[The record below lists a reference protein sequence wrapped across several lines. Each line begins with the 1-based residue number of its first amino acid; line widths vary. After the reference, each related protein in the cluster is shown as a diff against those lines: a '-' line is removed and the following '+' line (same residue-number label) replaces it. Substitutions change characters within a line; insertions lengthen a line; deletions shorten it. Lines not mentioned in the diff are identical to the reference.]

1 MSGHTAHSGT
11 RHPHTGAKVQRL
23 AAEVESH
30 IIAHRRA
37 LHAIPETGFEERCT
51 AAYVTETLS
60 GLGLPVRTGIATTGV
75 TALLDTG
82 LEGPVVMLR
91 ADMDALPVTE
101 ATGLPFAS
109 RHEGRMHACGHD
121 AHMAML
127 LGAAEMLSAIVREEP
142 GRLRGKVLFLFQPA
156 EEGPGGAAPMIA
168 EGVLDEPKVDVCL
181 GAHVWPSLPVG
192 TVGVKPGPLM
202 AAMDRFELA
211 VHGRGGHAATPHL
224 CVDALETATQV
235 VGALQ
240 RVVSRMTDPL
250 EPVILTIG
258 ELHAGT
264 AYNVIPGE
272 ARMAGTVRTF
282 SPDVRAA
289 WEDRIRTVADGVCAA
304 MGATATLDFHYC
316 HGPVINTPR
325 VAEVVRRAVVEAR
338 GEQAVTTPT
347 PTLGGEDFSCFLE
360 RIPGCFFFVGCGG
373 DVPIHNP
380 RFDLDERCLALGA
393 ETFVRATLLFTE
405 GGATGMTA

>member
-11 RHPHTGAKVQRL
+11 RHPHTGATVQRL

-51 AAYVTETLS
+51 AAYVAETLS

-127 LGAAEMLSAIVREEP
+127 LSAAEMLSAIVREEP

-289 WEDRIRTVADGVCAA
+289 WEDRIRTVADGVYAA

-393 ETFVRATLLFTE
+393 ETFVRAALLFTE

>member
-1 MSGHTAHSGT
+1 LSGHTAHSGT
-11 RHPHTGAKVQRL
+11 RHPHTGATVQRL

>member
-11 RHPHTGAKVQRL
+11 RHPHTGATVQRL

-51 AAYVTETLS
+51 AAYVAETLS

>member
-51 AAYVTETLS
+51 AAYVAETLS

>member
-51 AAYVTETLS
+51 AAYVAETLS

-380 RFDLDERCLALGA
+380 RFDLDERCLTLGA

>member
-11 RHPHTGAKVQRL
+11 RHPDTGAKVQRL

-51 AAYVTETLS
+51 AAYVAETLS
-60 GLGLPVRTGIATTGV
+60 GLGLPVRTGIAATGV

>member
-11 RHPHTGAKVQRL
+11 RHPHTGATVQRL

-51 AAYVTETLS
+51 AAYVAETLS

-91 ADMDALPVTE
+91 VDMDALPVTE

-211 VHGRGGHAATPHL
+211 VHGRGGGTPPPPIS
-224 CVDALETATQV
+224 ASM
-235 VGALQ
+235 
-240 RVVSRMTDPL
+240 R
-250 EPVILTIG
+250 
-258 ELHAGT
+258 
-264 AYNVIPGE
+264 
-272 ARMAGTVRTF
+272 
-282 SPDVRAA
+282 
-289 WEDRIRTVADGVCAA
+289 W
-304 MGATATLDFHYC
+304 
-316 HGPVINTPR
+316 
-325 VAEVVRRAVVEAR
+325 RRR
-338 GEQAVTTPT
+338 HR
-347 PTLGGEDFSCFLE
+347 SW
-360 RIPGCFFFVGCGG
+360 
-373 DVPIHNP
+373 VP
-380 RFDLDERCLALGA
+380 CSGS
-393 ETFVRATLLFTE
+393 
-405 GGATGMTA
+405 

>member
-1 MSGHTAHSGT
+1 LSGHTAHSGT
-11 RHPHTGAKVQRL
+11 RHPHTGATVQRL

-51 AAYVTETLS
+51 AAYVAETLS

-393 ETFVRATLLFTE
+393 ETFVRAALLFTE

>member
-1 MSGHTAHSGT
+1 
-11 RHPHTGAKVQRL
+11 
-23 AAEVESH
+23 
-30 IIAHRRA
+30 
-37 LHAIPETGFEERCT
+37 
-51 AAYVTETLS
+51 
-60 GLGLPVRTGIATTGV
+60 
-75 TALLDTG
+75 
-82 LEGPVVMLR
+82 
-91 ADMDALPVTE
+91 
-101 ATGLPFAS
+101 
-109 RHEGRMHACGHD
+109 
-121 AHMAML
+121 MA
-127 LGAAEMLSAIVREEP
+127 G
-142 GRLRGKVLFLFQPA
+142 
-156 EEGPGGAAPMIA
+156 
-168 EGVLDEPKVDVCL
+168 
-181 GAHVWPSLPVG
+181 
-192 TVGVKPGPLM
+192 
-202 AAMDRFELA
+202 
-211 VHGRGGHAATPHL
+211 GGHAATPHL

-393 ETFVRATLLFTE
+393 ETFVRAALLFTE

>member
-11 RHPHTGAKVQRL
+11 RHPHTGATVQRL

-51 AAYVTETLS
+51 AAYVAETLS

-272 ARMAGTVRTF
+272 AHMAGTVRTF

-393 ETFVRATLLFTE
+393 ETFVRAALLFTE

>member
-1 MSGHTAHSGT
+1 M
-11 RHPHTGAKVQRL
+11 QRL

-51 AAYVTETLS
+51 AAYVAETLS

-202 AAMDRFELA
+202 AAMDRFELV

>member
-11 RHPHTGAKVQRL
+11 RHPHTGATVQRL

-51 AAYVTETLS
+51 AAYVAETLS

-316 HGPVINTPR
+316 HGPVINTPP

-393 ETFVRATLLFTE
+393 ETFVRAALLFTE

>member
-1 MSGHTAHSGT
+1 
-11 RHPHTGAKVQRL
+11 VQRL

-109 RHEGRMHACGHD
+109 RHKGRMHACGHD

-325 VAEVVRRAVVEAR
+325 VAEVVSRAVVEAR

>member
-11 RHPHTGAKVQRL
+11 RHPHTGATVQRL

-51 AAYVTETLS
+51 AAYVAETLS

-202 AAMDRFELA
+202 AAMDRFELV

>member
-11 RHPHTGAKVQRL
+11 RHPHTGATVQRL

-51 AAYVTETLS
+51 AAYVAETLS

-304 MGATATLDFHYC
+304 MGATATLDFYYC

>member
-1 MSGHTAHSGT
+1 LSGHTAHSGT

>member
-11 RHPHTGAKVQRL
+11 RHPHTGATVQRL

-51 AAYVTETLS
+51 AAYVAETLS

-393 ETFVRATLLFTE
+393 ETFVRAALLFTE

>member
-1 MSGHTAHSGT
+1 LSGHTAHSGT
-11 RHPHTGAKVQRL
+11 RHPHTGATVQRL

-51 AAYVTETLS
+51 AAYVAETLS

>member
-11 RHPHTGAKVQRL
+11 RHPHTGATVQRL

-325 VAEVVRRAVVEAR
+325 VAEVVSRAVVEAR

-393 ETFVRATLLFTE
+393 ETFVRAALLFTE

>member
-51 AAYVTETLS
+51 AAYVAETLS

-272 ARMAGTVRTF
+272 AHMAGTVRTF

>member
-11 RHPHTGAKVQRL
+11 RHPHTGATVQRL

>member
-51 AAYVTETLS
+51 AAYVAETLS

-393 ETFVRATLLFTE
+393 ETFVRAALLFTE

>member
-11 RHPHTGAKVQRL
+11 RHPHTGATVQRL

-325 VAEVVRRAVVEAR
+325 VAEVVSRAVVEAR